1 MMGHDQISH
10 MIWGRI
16 VVTVVILLL
25 LYLMLNSIGV
35 FRG

>member
-16 VVTVVILLL
+16 VVAVVILLL